1 MAPRTTPA
9 STEQIARWMGSVD
22 ETLKNLR
29 EKVNAQGDEAKQHRE
44 SLRDVIAALSLSVR
58 DLANEVAMQRPIAA
72 GHQELRNTV
81 SAQAVQISAI
91 TRDVSDL
98 KTTVGGFQ
106 ERYVEQRGAIKYGV
120 TLATVI
126 KYLLGIGGLSLAALG
141 GFFFRSH

>member
-22 ETLKNLR
+22 ETLKTLKER
-29 EKVNAQGDEAKQHRE
+29 VDEQGTDAKKHRE
-44 SLRDVIAALSLSVR
+44 SLQDVIAALSLSVR
-58 DLANEVAMQRPIAA
+58 DLANELAMQKPIAA

-81 SAQAVQISAI
+81 SAQASQIA
-91 TRDVSDL
+91 TLTNDVAAL
-98 KTTVGGFQ
+98 KTTVSGFQ
-106 ERYVEQRGAIKYGV
+106 ERYFEQRGAIKYGV

-126 KYLLGIGGLSLAALG
+126 KYLLGISGLSLAALG